1 MKYNYKRLAE
11 DIKKHIGY
19 EGSNREFAL
28 KTGLKESTV
37 ANLLKGDRDYK
48 QSTVMKAVYGIGSK
62 LDDYVE

>member
-19 EGSNREFAL
+19 DGSNHKFAL
-28 KTGLKESTV
+28 SVGLKNSTIT
-37 ANLLKGDRDYK
+37 NLLKADRDPK
-48 QSTVMKAVYGIGSK
+48 LSTVMKAVYGIGKK